1 MRVPPTPGA
10 RRGIQQGYAVKNIVV
25 GTDSSESS
33 FDAVKQASE
42 LAAATKAEL
51 HIVCVA
57 SLAADLALR
66 GVTPLAIP
74 DDYDDEAKKAAA
86 NAVEQA
92 RTIATSAGAKA
103 TVHVLSGDP
112 STALMDFCKKQS
124 ADLLVVGAHGMTG
137 AARFLLG
144 SVPNRCAHHA
154 PCSVLIAR

>member
-1 MRVPPTPGA
+1 M
-10 RRGIQQGYAVKNIVV
+10 KKIVV
-25 GTDSSESS
+25 GTDASESS

-42 LAAATKAEL
+42 IAAAAKAEL

-74 DDYDDEAKKAAA
+74 DDYDDEARKAAA
-86 NAVEQA
+86 KAVEQA
-92 RTIATSAGAKA
+92 RTIAAAAGANA
-103 TVHVLSGDP
+103 TVHVLAGDP
-112 STALMDFCKKQS
+112 STMLMDFCKES
-124 ADLLVVGAHGMTG
+124 GADLLVVGAHGMTG

>member
-1 MRVPPTPGA
+1 M
-10 RRGIQQGYAVKNIVV
+10 KKIVV
-25 GTDSSESS
+25 GTDASESS

-42 LAAATKAEL
+42 LAASTQAEL
-51 HIVCVA
+51 HIICVA

-74 DDYDDEAKKAAA
+74 DDYDDEARKSAAKT
-86 NAVEQA
+86 VEQA
-92 RTIATSAGAKA
+92 RAIAVAAGANA
-103 TVHVLSGDP
+103 TVHVLAGDP
-112 STALMDFCKKQS
+112 STMLMDFCKES
-124 ADLLVVGAHGMTG
+124 GADLLVVGAHGMTG

>member
-1 MRVPPTPGA
+1 MN
-10 RRGIQQGYAVKNIVV
+10 KIVV
-25 GTDSSESS
+25 GTDGSESS
-33 FDAVKQASE
+33 FDAVKQATA

-74 DDYDDEAKKAAA
+74 DNYDDEAKKAAGA
-86 NAVEQA
+86 AVNQA
-92 RTIATSAGAKA
+92 ADLAKA
-103 TVHVLSGDP
+103 TGVTASVHVLAGDA
-112 STALMDFCKKQS
+112 SSVLMDFCRTNN

-154 PCSVLIAR
+154 PCSVLIARN

>member
-1 MRVPPTPGA
+1 MKR
-10 RRGIQQGYAVKNIVV
+10 IVV
-25 GTDSSESS
+25 GTDGSESS
-33 FDAVKQASE
+33 FDAVKQAVT
-42 LAAATKAEL
+42 LASATKAEL

-74 DDYDDEAKKAAA
+74 ANYDEEAKKAAA
-86 NAVEQA
+86 DAVE
-92 RTIATSAGAKA
+92 SAVQIAKA
-103 TVHVLSGDP
+103 AGIAPAVHVLAGDA
-112 STALMDFCKKQS
+112 SSALMDFCKTNN